1 MRRWLVNR
9 AKRYRWERKPVC
21 HAVLTEADNL
31 RIGLGLSVEQRKR
44 SDPPRTIDHYRPFR
58 AMSIE

>member
-9 AKRYRWERKPVC
+9 AKRYRWQREHVRHPVL
-21 HAVLTEADNL
+21 AEADNL
-31 RIGLGLSVEQRKR
+31 RIGLGLGVEQRKR
-44 SDPPRTIDHYRPFR
+44 SDRPRTIDHHRPFR